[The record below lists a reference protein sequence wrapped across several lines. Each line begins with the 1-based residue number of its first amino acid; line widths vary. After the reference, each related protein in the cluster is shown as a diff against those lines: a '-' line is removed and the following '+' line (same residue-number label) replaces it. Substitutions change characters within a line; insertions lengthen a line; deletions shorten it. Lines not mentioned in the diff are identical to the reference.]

1 MKKVSLS
8 ILFLMVVTTVL
19 LVPLLCGAQVSVR
32 FKTLAINNIS
42 NKRTDPS
49 RGLPFDALIL
59 SDVRLVVGVELVND
73 GDSVVNL
80 SAEAVTIGLLYY
92 DSQYGWRKIE
102 RLDDRDCRTP
112 LQLGLCYVQHPYIGA
127 HSSVTTQRFW
137 YYRLPTFYDI
147 SSLYYVSSTV
157 PTMRLFLSIPGQEP
171 IMSDAPE
178 TIYVNG
184 VKLGSNEQECRNGS
198 SYQLVNNEMVQE
210 YMREYPYLFGSEFS
224 QDILIRE
231 FQTNMAFAQRQY
243 SLLRLPETS
252 VVLKHP

>member
-1 MKKVSLS
+1 MIQRL
-8 ILFLMVVTTVL
+8 
-19 LVPLLCGAQVSVR
+19 GE
-32 FKTLAINNIS
+32 TLI
-42 NKRTDPS
+42 
-49 RGLPFDALIL
+49 
-59 SDVRLVVGVELVND
+59 SDVHLKITAEIIND
-73 GDSVVNL
+73 GDTTVYWHQ
-80 SAEAVTIGLLYY
+80 EGERMGLLYY
-92 DSQYGWRKIE
+92 DSQYGWRKTNSLARQMRPCMPYFPGVE
-102 RLDDRDCRTP
+102 PHARKQVTYYYSYN
-112 LQLGLCYVQHPYIGA
+112 YV
-127 HSSVTTQRFW
+127 R
-137 YYRLPTFYDI
+137 FYDV
-147 SSLYYVSSTV
+147 SSLYFVSSTV

-171 IMSDAPE
+171 IFSDAPE

-184 VKLGSNEQECRNGS
+184 VKLDLDRQVRQNGS